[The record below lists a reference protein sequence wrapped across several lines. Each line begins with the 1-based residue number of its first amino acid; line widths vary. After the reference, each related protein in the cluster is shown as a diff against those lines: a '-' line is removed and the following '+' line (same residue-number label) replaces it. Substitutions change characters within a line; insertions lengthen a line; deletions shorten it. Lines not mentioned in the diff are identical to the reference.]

1 MKVDKI
7 NTMYGDIPVEYSSL
21 KKGFFISS
29 LPEKLREVNGLEIL
43 CGRDHSFDKFSG
55 LESYIKELINDANID
70 FEFEKKMI
78 IYKITSETKFSDS
91 LSFVYMICDVSAK
104 NQKHL
109 GKEKQLREYKVL
121 ESNLTQYVGKRNIWG
136 QITYENESNYVFM
149 DYDEETHLFLKYFCE
164 NFAKLKMSIID
175 FFKAD
180 KLKANILSQSSG
192 LKLLG
197 SNKEL

>member
-7 NTMYGDIPVEYSSL
+7 NTKYGDIPVEYSSF

-29 LPEKLREVNGLEIL
+29 LPEKLHQVNGLEIL
-43 CGRDHSFDKFSG
+43 CGRDHSFNTFSA
-55 LESYIKELINDANID
+55 LESYIKDLINDANID

-78 IYKITSETKFSDS
+78 IYRITEESKHNDS
-91 LSFVYMICDVSAK
+91 LSFVYMICDVSTK

-121 ESNLTQYVGKRNIWG
+121 ESNLTHHVGKRNIWG

-149 DYDEETHLFLKYFCE
+149 DYDEKTHLFLKYFCY
-164 NFAKLKMSIID
+164 NFTKLKMSIVD

-180 KLKANILSQSSG
+180 KLKANILSKSNG

-197 SNKEL
+197 SNKES